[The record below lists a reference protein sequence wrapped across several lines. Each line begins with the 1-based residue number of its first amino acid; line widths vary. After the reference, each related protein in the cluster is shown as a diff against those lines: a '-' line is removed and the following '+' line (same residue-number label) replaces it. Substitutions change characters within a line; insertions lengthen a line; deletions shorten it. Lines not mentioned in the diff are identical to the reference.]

1 MSVDSRKITK
11 GQRAISVILWLQLF
25 DLGSTF
31 IHIPQSIEAFG
42 LIVTTGIFL
51 LIVPKKLN
59 YHFLSYASVFLVS
72 TISLEFISSVMS
84 QTPVATQRY
93 AIAFIVF
100 GVSLVMGTQSF
111 EEMIDGF
118 RIAASV
124 ILGISF
130 ILNLTGQE
138 VFDLPSSFSWNLLR
152 IRGSGMLAH
161 PNALGLLATLVLL
174 TTTGLFH
181 TSLRKSFLRM
191 VQLFS
196 IVTLVT
202 TEYRGGML
210 SCAAIIGAD
219 WILLGFRQKKYLR
232 VLILIL
238 CGIGVGLF
246 SGILSTSRSSNVDL
260 TTGRTGIWNQCLTLI
275 QNQPFLG
282 NGPLTMERFYGGLTS
297 STISAYHCHNQF
309 LDHWV
314 NFGKLGLL
322 EMLIFFILLCFAAFK
337 SRNSLAIKLSFG
349 LVIISLFES
358 PFRYWSPEDLQ
369 WQNVFIVAAFL
380 SIAKPLKRSA
390 SKVANYLVKTSY

>member
-1 MSVDSRKITK
+1 MGMDSRKLSK
-11 GQRAISVILWLQLF
+11 SQRAISVVLWLQLF
-25 DLGSTF
+25 DLGSSF
-31 IHIPQSIEAFG
+31 IHIPQYIEAFG
-42 LIVTTGIFL
+42 LIVTSGIFL
-51 LIVPKKLN
+51 LIVPKKSN
-59 YHFLSYASVFLVS
+59 YHFLSYASVFLVT
-72 TISLEFISSVMS
+72 TISLEFVSAVIS
-84 QTPVATQRY
+84 QTHVATQRY
-93 AIAFIVF
+93 AVAFIVF
-100 GVSLVMGTQSF
+100 GVSLVVGTQSF
-111 EEMIDGF
+111 EELIDGF

-181 TSLRKSFLRM
+181 TSLRKSFVRTI
-191 VQLFS
+191 QLLS
-196 IVTLVT
+196 IITLVT

-210 SCAAIIGAD
+210 ACAAIIGAD
-219 WILLGFRQKKYLR
+219 WILLGLRRKNYLQ
-232 VLILIL
+232 VLVLTV
-238 CGIGVGLF
+238 CGVGVGLF
-246 SGILSTSRSSNVDL
+246 SGILSKTRSSNVDL

-282 NGPLTMERFYGGLTS
+282 NGPLTMERFYGGSTS
-297 STISAYHCHNQF
+297 SSISAYHCHNQF

-322 EMLIFFILLCFAAFK
+322 EMGIFFFLLCLAAFK
-337 SRNSLAIKLSFG
+337 SRNSIALKLSFG

-369 WQNVFIVAAFL
+369 WQNVFIITAFL
-380 SIAKPLKRSA
+380 SIAKPLRRSA
-390 SKVANYLVKTSY
+390 TKVSNYLVKANY